1 MTRYDKP
8 DWTKVVESLQS
19 AETVVL
25 ACHVNPDGDALGS
38 LLALT
43 LGLGKLGK
51 NTFATWGTKPLSVP
65 PALAFL
71 PGADQLRDYTDAPD
85 APVFVALDCGAA
97 HRLGDLEAAA
107 RKSQTLINIDHHPGN
122 EDFGT
127 LNIVVTSASSTAE
140 IVTRLLLDLD
150 VGFDTGIATCLYTG
164 VVTDT
169 GRFQFSN
176 STPETLRLAANL
188 LEFDVEHPAV
198 AQEVYESAP
207 FGYMKLLGHV
217 LERATLSEDVRFIH
231 SWFTRA
237 DLEETGVGPDETD
250 SLIDAIR
257 STRDADVAAM
267 FKEQAD
273 GRYRVSLRSKGPVS
287 VGAIARNH
295 GGGGHELA
303 AGMTVDTVEAGVE
316 TILKE
321 LRAQVEH

>member
-8 DWTKVVESLQS
+8 DWSGVVQSLRAAESL
-19 AETVVL
+19 VV

-38 LLALT
+38 VLALT
-43 LGLGKLGK
+43 LGLQKIGKQA
-51 NTFATWGTKPLSVP
+51 FATWGTKPLAAP
-65 PALAFL
+65 PALSFL
-71 PGADQLRDYTDAPD
+71 PGVDRLRDYEDVPET
-85 APVFVALDCGAA
+85 PVFVALDCGAA
-97 HRLGDLEAAA
+97 HRLGEIEAVA
-107 RKSQTLINIDHHPGN
+107 RRAQTLINIDHHPGN
-122 EDFGT
+122 EDFGDY
-127 LNIVVTSASSTAE
+127 NIVVTSASSTAE
-140 IVTRLLLDLD
+140 IVTRLLLDLE
-150 VGFDTGIATCLYTG
+150 VTFDSDIATCLYTG

-176 STPETLRLAANL
+176 SSPETLRLAANL
-188 LEFDVEHPAV
+188 LEFDVQHPAI

-217 LERATLSEDVRFIH
+217 LERATLHDDVRFIY
-231 SWFTRA
+231 SWFTRS

-267 FKEQAD
+267 FKEQVD
-273 GRYRVSLRSKGPVS
+273 GRYRVSLRSKGTVS
-287 VGAIARNH
+287 VGAIARNQ

-303 AGMTVDTVEAGVE
+303 AGMTVDDVASGVE

-321 LRAQVEH
+321 LRS